1 MYITIEKQLT
11 KDYKMKLGKKS
22 RQIIKEYI
30 ENEVKITRYEM
41 VEPKPVPM
49 KRVYRKPGK

>member
-1 MYITIEKQLT
+1 
-11 KDYKMKLGKKS
+11 MKLGKKS

-30 ENEVKITRYEM
+30 ENNIKVTRYEM

>member
-30 ENEVKITRYEM
+30 ENNIKVTRYEM